1 LFLSLQ
7 DNHVSIPVNA
17 INNSQLQ
24 DHVYTS
30 TVSPFIEKRLKETYV
45 AFLAS
50 IFGFQVCGE
59 WECLTP

>member
-1 LFLSLQ
+1 M
-7 DNHVSIPVNA
+7 PVNA

-30 TVSPFIEKRLKETYV
+30 TVSPFMESLLKETYV

-50 IFGFQVCGE
+50 ILGFQGCGE
-59 WECLTP
+59 WECLTPQGFQ